1 MGGNKAIV
9 KNLEEFKRNVSKKF
23 PLKRVILF
31 GSTAKGATHKDSD
44 IDLIIVSK
52 KFKGMN
58 FFERGAKM
66 YDYWSMRRPVDFLC
80 YTPSEF
86 DKFSKMLTIVREAAK
101 EGIEI
106 K

>member
-1 MGGNKAIV
+1 MGRNKDIV
-9 KNLEEFKRNVSKKF
+9 KNLEEFKQNVSKKF

-31 GSTAKGATHKDSD
+31 GSTVKGKMHDDSD
-44 IDLIIVSK
+44 VDLVIVSQ

-66 YDYWSMRRPVDFLC
+66 YDYWSIRRPVDFLC

-86 DKFSKMLTIVREAAK
+86 DKLSKMLTIVREAVK